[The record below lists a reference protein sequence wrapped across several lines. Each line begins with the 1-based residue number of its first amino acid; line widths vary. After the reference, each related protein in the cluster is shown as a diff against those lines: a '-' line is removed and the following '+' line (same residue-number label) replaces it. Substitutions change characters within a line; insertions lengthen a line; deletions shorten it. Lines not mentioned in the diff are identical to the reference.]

1 MKRIDKAKL
10 VIWIILGVAASV
22 AITRFIFGLGATT
35 NLTDNTPWGF
45 WIGFDV
51 MGGVALAAGGFVI
64 AAFNYIF
71 GVKEFHSIS
80 RAAILTAFLGYVA
93 VVIGLLFDLG
103 LPWNIWHV
111 VIFWNPHSPL
121 FEVGWCVML
130 YLTVLFLEFMP
141 VVFERFPNLHLLN
154 KIHKTLVKVR
164 IPLVILGIMLSTLHQ
179 SSLGSLF
186 LAMPYRLHPLWWS
199 PIIPIIFFVSA
210 ICLGLMM
217 VIVESMTSSFL
228 YQKEYEKNILKKL
241 SQYASVMISIYIII
255 RFADIIYRGAGIF
268 LFDSNWGTYLFWI
281 EMAISAFIPLIIL
294 SNPLIRSNI
303 NFLYFAA
310 LSGVIGI
317 VFNRLNVG
325 GLTHLNNLT
334 EIGTFYFPS
343 WMELSV
349 SAGVVAFAMLM
360 FFYFVENYKVWEKR
374 PFEDEEGKL
383 LEPKFDTNL
392 VYLGPPKV
400 ANRIKFTL
408 SFVFAF
414 AFSFALISGE
424 KIYGEGYEK
433 TPVSK
438 ARGGDILYID
448 GNRDYYGVN
457 FKHKFH
463 SDTLKIQCY
472 ECHHL
477 NKPGDKNS
485 QCFECHNDMYL
496 VGDAFRHN
504 WHTSKDGA
512 NLDCFRCHSKEKSK
526 GQEFKENPKL
536 VMDNCFECHK
546 DLLPEGIS
554 VVNIKTYKTP
564 SYSDAMHNLCI
575 NCHEKRLNKDY
586 DLAARKPTL
595 AMCITCHPKPQAPEK
610 QNLLFE
616 REQKNKWVVVPSK
629 TNLK

>member
-1 MKRIDKAKL
+1 MKKIDKAKL
-10 VIWIILGVAASV
+10 ILWIILGVAASV
-22 AITRFIFGLGATT
+22 AITRFIFGLGVTT

-103 LPWNIWHV
+103 LPWNIWHMI
-111 VIFWNPHSPL
+111 IFWNPHSPL

-141 VVFERFPNLHLLN
+141 VVLEKFPNMKLLS
-154 KIHKTLVKVR
+154 KIHKNLVKVR

-199 PIIPIIFFVSA
+199 PIIPIIFFFSA

-228 YQKEYEKNILKKL
+228 YEKKYEKNILKKL
-241 SQYASVMISIYIII
+241 SQYAYVVIGVYIIL
-255 RFADIIYRGAGIF
+255 RFADILYRGAGVF
-268 LFDSNWGTYLFWI
+268 LFDFNWGTYLFWI
-281 EMAISAFIPLIIL
+281 EMTLSGFIPLIVL
-294 SNPLIRSNI
+294 GVPALRRNI
-303 NFLYFAA
+303 NLLYFSA
-310 LSGVIGI
+310 LIGVIGI

-343 WMELSV
+343 WMELSI
-349 SAGVVAFAMLM
+349 SAGVVALAMLM
-360 FFYFVENYKVWEKR
+360 FFYFVENYKVWDKK

-383 LEPKFDTNL
+383 LAPKFDANY
-392 VYLGPPKV
+392 VYLGPSKV
-400 ANRIKFTL
+400 ANRVKFTL
-408 SFVFAF
+408 SFVI
-414 AFSFALISGE
+414 AFSLSFGLISGE

-433 TPVSK
+433 TPVFK
-438 ARGGDILYID
+438 AKGGDILFID
-448 GNRDYYGVN
+448 GNRDFYGVH

-463 SDTLKIQCY
+463 SDTLRINCS

-477 NKPGDKNS
+477 NKPGDKNT
-485 QCFECHNDMYL
+485 QCYECHNDMYL
-496 VGDAFRHN
+496 SGDAFRHN
-504 WHTSKDGA
+504 WHTSSNGA
-512 NLDCFRCHSKEKSK
+512 NLDCFKCHSSKISK
-526 GQEFKENPKL
+526 GAEFKKNPKK
-536 VMDNCFECHK
+536 VMENCFECHK
-546 DLLPEGIS
+546 DLIPEGSNVI
-554 VVNIKTYKTP
+554 NIKTYKSP
-564 SYSDAMHNLCI
+564 SYTDAMHNLCI
-575 NCHEKRLNKDY
+575 NCHENRIRFDI
-586 DLAARKPTL
+586 DLAERKPSL
-595 AMCITCHPKPQAPEK
+595 ALCINCHPKPQAPDSRRQMFEK
-610 QNLLFE
+610 
-616 REQKNKWVVVPSK
+616 EQKNKWVVVPSK
-629 TNLK
+629 FNIK